1 VPLASY
7 TRGLLSPV
15 RLHPITTQ
23 GHDEIVRY
31 ISEEITATET
41 VFLNTDPRLI
51 CEISGSG

>member
-41 VFLNTDPRLI
+41 VFLNTDPRLV